1 MTTKSY
7 LRQITYF
14 KKIKSEW
21 VPEKME
27 SKLVNTKLLIS
38 DFDRLIANTMSVRIS
53 QLSNGY
59 AFKSAD
65 GQTKL
70 NIRYIEIK
78 DIEKEESNALG

>member
-1 MTTKSY
+1 MTKKSY

-21 VPEKME
+21 VPEKVE
-27 SKLVNTKLLIS
+27 SKLTDTKIFIS
-38 DFDRLIANTMSVRIS
+38 DFDRLIANAMSVRIS

-78 DIEKEESNALG
+78 DIEKEEKCS

>member
-1 MTTKSY
+1 MTAKSY

-27 SKLVNTKLLIS
+27 SKLVNTKLFIS